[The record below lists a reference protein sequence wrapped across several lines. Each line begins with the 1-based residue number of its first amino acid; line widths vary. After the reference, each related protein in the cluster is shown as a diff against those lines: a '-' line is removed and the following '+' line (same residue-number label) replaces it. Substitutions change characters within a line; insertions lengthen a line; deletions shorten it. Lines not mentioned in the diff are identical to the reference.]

1 MYDPALHPS
10 TMALGLDEEL
20 AQNGENDDLLAYGEA
35 DVDDDDGVEEMMDP
49 PEPAQSTQTA
59 QSSHGRRASVDERLK
74 RLVVVDPEDKSV
86 DGHDGSGNKLDVSV
100 E

>member
-35 DVDDDDGVEEMMDP
+35 DVDDDGVEEMMDP
-49 PEPAQSTQTA
+49 PEPVQSTQTA
-59 QSSHGRRASVDERLK
+59 QSLHGRRASVDERLK
-74 RLVVVDPEDKSV
+74 RLVVVDPEGKSV
-86 DGHDGSGNKLDVSV
+86 DGHAGSENKLDVSV